1 MNNQKKIAFVF
12 GLICFVIL
20 FVWMMDQSTGTVKK
34 PKDVHVSSDWRFKY
48 DLEEKNPYGLY
59 LFNTILKSHI
69 DKKHH
74 VKAIKDWVQYDTVVK
89 DKINAT
95 YLFVGEEFELLNS
108 ELEYLLKNVNEGS
121 DLVMSYY
128 DFSKNIY
135 DSLFIDW
142 EYGYD
147 YSDSVTV
154 YAGKKEFV
162 FYNQHQTDT
171 LAKEWY
177 GFNDF
182 EMIDS
187 NVTVLSSFMEMANFL
202 KIKHGKGFI
211 YLHTNP
217 EFFYNYQLLRKNGF
231 GQASFFLNQLQTNR
245 NVYWLEIGRKGYF
258 KQKYGSKK
266 NGKKGKQDDSY
277 FKLLFKH
284 PSLMFALLLAILGF
298 ILFLLFRAKRMRPV
312 VPYLEK
318 KKNMTL
324 VFADTITSIY
334 FAKQSPKGLLQ
345 VQKKNFYS
353 TIQKHFFVD
362 LSRRESDK
370 EIIILSEKSNVSFEE
385 LKEFLDLL
393 ENRRANEV
401 DGKYIADVAKRQKE
415 FYKNTGVISQFIQHR
430 IDKHEKQY
438 NRTIWQPSLFIMGG
452 IFGIILG
459 FYLLMVSYGLGIVL
473 WPAGIIFVS
482 LGIIR
487 LRKPLLTTTKE
498 HIIVYPIIGKP
509 KKYAINELL
518 HFQRSSSGIYLHFT
532 ANRKIKINSWE
543 MSRFDKKQFERFISN
558 LHTSEL

>member
-12 GLICFVIL
+12 GLICLVVL
-20 FVWMMDQSTGTVKK
+20 FVWIMDQSGGTEKK
-34 PKDVHVSSDWRFKY
+34 SKDVYVSSDWRLKY
-48 DLEEKNPYGLY
+48 DLEEKDPYGLY

-74 VKAIKDWVQYDTVVK
+74 VKAITDWVQYDTVVK

-95 YLFVGEEFELLNS
+95 YIFVGEEFELLNS

-135 DSLFIDW
+135 DSLLIDW
-142 EYGYD
+142 DYGYD
-147 YSDSVTV
+147 YSDSITV
-154 YAGKKEFV
+154 YAGNQEFV

-177 GFNDF
+177 GFNYI
-182 EMIDS
+182 EPIDS
-187 NVTVLSSFMEMANFL
+187 NYTVLSSFMEMANFI

-217 EFFYNYQLLRKNGF
+217 EFFYNYQLLRRNGF
-231 GQASFFLNQLQTNR
+231 GQASFFLDQVQTDR

-258 KQKYGSKK
+258 KQQHGSQKK
-266 NGKKGKQDDSY
+266 GKKGKQDDSY

-284 PSLMFALLLAILGF
+284 PSLMFALLLVILGF

-324 VFADTITSIY
+324 VFANTITSIY

-370 EIIILSEKSNVSFEE
+370 EIVILSEKSNVSFEE
-385 LKEFLDLL
+385 LKEFIDLL
-393 ENRRANEV
+393 ENKRANEV

-430 IDKHEKQY
+430 IDKQEKRY

-459 FYLLMVSYGLGIVL
+459 FYFLMVSYGVGIVL
-473 WPAGIIFVS
+473 WPAGIIFVVM
-482 LGIIR
+482 GIIR
-487 LRKPLLTTTKE
+487 LRKPLVTTTRE
-498 HIIVYPIIGKP
+498 HIVIYPIIGKP
-509 KKYAINELL
+509 KEYAIDELL
-518 HFQRSSSGIYLHFT
+518 HIKRSSSGIYLHFT

-543 MSRFDKKQFERFISN
+543 MSRFDKKQFERYISN